1 MSQGILQGLQIGSQL
16 GENMFGPRQRR
27 QLLQLQQEAE
37 FERQK
42 QLAQFNSDLAE
53 NKENRLY
60 DRNAKIL
67 EQMMGNSTQQPAK
80 QGLAEGALMDLGVRG
95 APAAQ
100 GEYLTPIPKE
110 GGGFSFAPSGEKFNN
125 PAANRSSYIAP
136 QSLGLLGKQQL
147 TERAGLAQDA
157 ITNNSDLM
165 SPASVDKSNKV
176 IQANSLSQGLNVMG
190 NSPQGEPQ
198 APDRQAHKR
207 EYIKAY
213 GPAFLNQKGG
223 VAALLKAENDD
234 WYKSQQ
240 DSYNQKKQP
249 LELEKLTNDIEFN
262 KRHRE
267 YTLKRDKLLTELEK
281 EINPLKIK
289 QIESQIK
296 NLDIRNQYQALM
308 FQNTLDNGSA
318 YRENVNAPTFSQ
330 STSTIDPT
338 TGAKITN
345 TTRTKGAPPSGG
357 SKKALPPMP
366 KFKVPKFDLNN

>member
-16 GENMFGPRQRR
+16 GENMFGPRQKR
-27 QLLQLQQEAE
+27 QLWELQQEAE

-100 GEYLTPIPKE
+100 GEYLTPTPKE

-125 PAANRSSYIAP
+125 PAANRSTYIAP
-136 QSLGLLGKQQL
+136 QSLGLSGKQQL
-147 TERAGLAQDA
+147 AEGAGNAQDA
-157 ITNNSDLM
+157 RVNYSSAM
-165 SPASVDKSNKV
+165 SPDSVDKTNKV
-176 IQANSLSQGLNVMG
+176 IQANSLAQGLNVMG
-190 NSPQGEPQ
+190 NNPQ
-198 APDRQAHKR
+198 AQPEGSDRQAHKR

-240 DSYNQKKQP
+240 DGYNQKKQP

-262 KRHRE
+262 KKHRE
-267 YTLKRDKLLTELEK
+267 YTLKRDKLLTELET

-296 NLDIRNQYQALM
+296 NLDIRNQYQPLM
-308 FQNTLDNGSA
+308 FQNTLDSGRA
-318 YRENVNAPTFSQ
+318 YRENVNAPTFSN
-330 STSTIDPT
+330 SVSSVNEKGETV
-338 TGAKITN
+338 TN
-345 TTRTKGAPPSGG
+345 TVRTKGNAPS
-357 SKKALPPMP
+357 SQP
-366 KFKVPKFDLNN
+366 KQKPAIIFNYSPVLKR

>member
-80 QGLAEGALMDLGVRG
+80 QGLAESALMDLGVRG

-110 GGGFSFAPSGEKFNN
+110 GGGFSFAPSGKKFNN
-125 PAANRSSYIAP
+125 PAANRSTYIAP
-136 QSLGLLGKQQL
+136 QSLGLSGKQQL
-147 TERAGLAQDA
+147 AEGAGNAQDA
-157 ITNNSDLM
+157 RVNYSSAM
-165 SPASVDKSNKV
+165 SPDSVDKTNKV
-176 IQANSLSQGLNVMG
+176 IQANSLAQGLNVMG
-190 NSPQGEPQ
+190 NNPQTQPEGSGKQ
-198 APDRQAHKR
+198 A
-207 EYIKAY
+207 YIQDWLRTNGAVY
-213 GPAFLNQKGG
+213 LTQKGG
-223 VAALLKAENDD
+223 VAAALKAANDD
-234 WYKSQQ
+234 YYKDQTN
-240 DSYNQKKQP
+240 SYNQKKQP

-262 KRHRE
+262 KKHRE

-296 NLDIRNQYQALM
+296 NLDIRNQYQPLM
-308 FQNTLDNGSA
+308 FQNTLDNGSV
-318 YRENVNAPTFSQ
+318 YRENVNAPTFSN
-330 STSTIDPT
+330 SVSSVNEKGETV
-338 TGAKITN
+338 TN
-345 TTRTKGAPPSGG
+345 TVRTKGAPV

-366 KFKVPKFDLNN
+366 KFKVPKFDLNK